1 MSTLVFVHAHP
12 DDEASQTAGAMCRAV
27 EEGHRVVLVVSTGGE
42 HGEAA
47 ADLAPGETVAQRRR
61 VELAG
66 SASLGTV
73 HLPFP
78 GVGTVEDFAFDVDG
92 RLSLRPR

>member
-42 HGEAA
+42 HGEDA
-47 ADLAPGETVAQRRR
+47 ADLAPGETDRRTDK
-61 VELAG
+61 VV
-66 SASLGTV
+66 SATYADWTSHPNNPMRAT
-73 HLPFP
+73 
-78 GVGTVEDFAFDVDG
+78 AKA
-92 RLSLRPR
+92 